1 MYQTKFSCDENRAG
15 IVSSRKQ
22 QRGSEG
28 EWLGAYAKKIGIGSA
43 YLEEL
48 WGMYEGLLLV
58 RRMGFQ
64 AVDIN
69 VDSKVVVEAVSSGAR
84 L

>member
-1 MYQTKFSCDENRAG
+1 G
-15 IVSSRKQ
+15 
-22 QRGSEG
+22 G
-28 EWLGAYAKKIGIGSA
+28 YAKKIGIGSA
-43 YLEEL
+43 YLAEL

-58 RRMGFQ
+58 RRMGFR

-69 VDSKVVVEAVSSGAR
+69 VDSEVVVEAVSSGAI